1 MTSSNIVSAPP
12 GIEPRY
18 VSALAQTVLQD
29 RVRRG
34 LKPTETPIH
43 LADIESDGRKA
54 KRTVR
59 ELIDADLV
67 RATEPDKYVAKIERV
82 LALVTASQ
90 PNLSAMVNDW
100 ARSAI
105 IEERNPI
112 GVPYKELTLGEQLWV
127 VTYPHEY
134 TFMWVGLHKEIPF
147 KLGDALPDNPWNM
160 QLVVS
165 NAALRN
171 EFSTAIRAR
180 KVEALMKQNATWA
193 LEKMLKLD
201 EATVKTFATLAEVG
215 FGRGSDAFSGDPATW
230 AETAQKLV
238 ERAHARLATA
248 MKQVEAAAKVT
259 QVVAQHGGWDKLG
272 ADLRVK
278 VEAHLDGTDTDTDD
292 GNDEGSAAS

>member
-1 MTSSNIVSAPP
+1 MISSNIVSAPS

-34 LKPTETPIH
+34 LKPAEAPIH
-43 LADIESDGRKA
+43 LADVESDGRKA

-59 ELIDADLV
+59 ELIDAGLV

-90 PNLSAMVNDW
+90 PVLTAQINDW
-100 ARSAI
+100 HRTSI
-105 IEERNPI
+105 IEERQPI
-112 GVPYKELTLGEQLWV
+112 GVPYDQLTLGEQLWV

-134 TFMWVGLHKEIPF
+134 TFMWVGNHKEVPF
-147 KLGDALPDNPWNM
+147 KLGDTLPDQHWRM
-160 QLVVS
+160 QLLVS
-165 NAALRN
+165 NAALRDV
-171 EFSTAIRAR
+171 FTAAIRAR

-201 EATVKTFATLAEVG
+201 EETVKSFTALGDLG
-215 FGRGSDAFSGDPATW
+215 FGRGDHTFSGDATTW
-230 AETAQKLV
+230 AETAQKFV
-238 ERAHARLATA
+238 ERAHAKLATA

-259 QVVAQHGGWDKLG
+259 QAVAQHGGWDKLG

-278 VEAHLDGTDTDTDD
+278 IEAHLDGKDTDD
-292 GNDEGSAAS
+292 EGGAAS